1 MRRVKYGIEFIVIF
15 CLNALMYWYLG
26 SYFNLLLGVAMLVFL
41 GITLAMVPVA
51 MPKIQADI
59 EIPAAEFLK
68 NTEFLVCIRV
78 KNQSIFPVIR
88 CSLYLEIGN
97 GFFEQRT
104 DKTVTISLP
113 AKGEEVYEMPLCST
127 LCGDIEITVKQI
139 GIEDLLSLHEKRK
152 NAGQT
157 EHIYILPPE
166 AEVLEFEQ
174 NDYAAGLTESTESS
188 ARGSD
193 FSEVGQVREYIPGD
207 SLKDIHWKLSAK
219 REALM
224 VKERLQMSS
233 QKLQIVFCTDRSHPR
248 RADEVI
254 CFLYELGNSVI
265 RSRIPVTVYWCG
277 SRSRELYEKTVETK
291 EEWNE
296 VLEQI
301 FYTRGGEETVVE
313 AFQMSAPDQEY
324 LKVSEEMLV
333 MWQR

>member
-1 MRRVKYGIEFIVIF
+1 MRRIKYGIEFIVIF
-15 CLNALMYWYLG
+15 CLNALMYWYFG
-26 SYFNLLLGVAMLVFL
+26 SYFNLLLGVAMIVFL
-41 GITLAMVPVA
+41 GITLAMVPLV
-51 MPKIQADI
+51 MPKIEADI

-68 NTEFLVCIRV
+68 NTEFLVRIRV
-78 KNQSIFPVIR
+78 KNRSVFPVIR

-139 GIEDLLSLHEKRK
+139 GIEDLLSFHEKRK
-152 NAGQT
+152 KAGQT

-166 AEVLEFEQ
+166 TETLEFEQ

-188 ARGSD
+188 VKGSD

-233 QKLQIVFCTDRSHPR
+233 QKLQIVFCADRSHPR

-265 RSRIPVTVYWCG
+265 QSRIPVTVYWWG
-277 SRSRELYEKTVETK
+277 SRSRQLYEKTVDTG
-291 EEWNE
+291 EEWKE

-301 FYTRGGEETVVE
+301 FYTRGGEEAAVE
-313 AFQMSAPDQEY
+313 AFQMSTPDQDF